1 MGSAAV
7 WAAIAVVSSG
17 YCCSFAAVAAMGSAA
32 DSDAA
37 AAAKIATSYEPKRSC
52 QQAAPFFCPA
62 KQFKRAAIP
71 SALLKILLF

>member
-32 DSDAA
+32 DSDVA

-52 QQAAPFFCPA
+52 QQAAPFSVRQNNSKGLPFRQP
-62 KQFKRAAIP
+62 F
-71 SALLKILLF
+71 